1 MHLLFGLGSIR
12 IRHDIRLVGLVLADD
27 LLHTD
32 HIVPAA
38 ELVPR
43 FGDLSGERE
52 RNDALQ
58 LYIKNGEKFR
68 KMELLPVFYFK
79 EDPDQI
85 RFSSYCL
92 VPRPIFSA

>member
-1 MHLLFGLGSIR
+1 MDTI
-12 IRHDIRLVGLVLADD
+12 
-27 LLHTD
+27 
-32 HIVPAA
+32 
-38 ELVPR
+38 
-43 FGDLSGERE
+43 ERE

-79 EDPDQI
+79 EDQI

>member
-1 MHLLFGLGSIR
+1 MVVDNL
-12 IRHDIRLVGLVLADD
+12 
-27 LLHTD
+27 
-32 HIVPAA
+32 
-38 ELVPR
+38 
-43 FGDLSGERE
+43 DLSGERE

>member
-1 MHLLFGLGSIR
+1 MDAIERVASCEIIANTAL
-12 IRHDIRLVGLVLADD
+12 
-27 LLHTD
+27 T
-32 HIVPAA
+32 PAQQ
-38 ELVPR
+38 LKLS
-43 FGDLSGERE
+43 FSGEHE
-52 RNDALQ
+52 GNDALQ
-58 LYIKNGEKFR
+58 SYIKSGEKFR

>member
-1 MHLLFGLGSIR
+1 MDAI
-12 IRHDIRLVGLVLADD
+12 
-27 LLHTD
+27 
-32 HIVPAA
+32 
-38 ELVPR
+38 
-43 FGDLSGERE
+43 ERE

-68 KMELLPVFYFK
+68 KMELHPVFYFK